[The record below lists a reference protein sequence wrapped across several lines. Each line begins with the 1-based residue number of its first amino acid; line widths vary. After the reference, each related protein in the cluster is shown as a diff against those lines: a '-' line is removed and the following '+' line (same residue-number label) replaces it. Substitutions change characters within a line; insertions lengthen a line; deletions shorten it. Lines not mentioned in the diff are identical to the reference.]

1 MLQGERRKRHFLAFD
16 NPLKLPAQG
25 YLQLVNTDADTNVL
39 PILIFLVSQGM
50 AKIQP

>member
-1 MLQGERRKRHFLAFD
+1 MLQGERRKRHLLTFD
-16 NPLKLPAQG
+16 NLLKLPTRG

-50 AKIQP
+50 SKIQP